1 MSGAL
6 KPLDSV
12 TLTGNAAYTHARFDD
27 FKQGTQDLS
36 GNRPRYVPEWTANLA
51 GRYMPTD
58 RLGLGAQ
65 LHYVGSS
72 YNDDANTNKMGD
84 YTTLDL
90 NADYAVLKDVIV
102 GTRVRNLTDRFYT
115 WQRTY
120 AGQEMIAPGRTYEA
134 YINMRF

>member
-1 MSGAL
+1 MI

-12 TLTGNAAYTHARFDD
+12 TLAGNVAYTHARFDN

-36 GNRPRYVPEWTANLA
+36 GNQPRYIPEWTANLS
-51 GRYMPTD
+51 GRYMPISK
-58 RLGLGAQ
+58 LGLGAQ

-72 YNDDANTNKMGD
+72 YNDDANKNKMGD
-84 YTTLDL
+84 YTTVDL
-90 NADYAVLKDVIV
+90 NADYEVIKDVTV

-120 AGQEMIAPGRTYEA
+120 TGQEMIAPGRTYEA
-134 YINMRF
+134 YVNMRF

>member
-1 MSGAL
+1 MI

-12 TLTGNAAYTHARFDD
+12 ALAGNVAYTHARFDN

-36 GNRPRYVPEWTANLA
+36 GNQPRYIPEWTANLS
-51 GRYMPTD
+51 GRYMPISKM
-58 RLGLGAQ
+58 GLGAQ

-72 YNDDANTNKMGD
+72 YNEDANKNKMGD
-84 YTTLDL
+84 YTTVDL
-90 NADYAVLKDVIV
+90 NADYEVIKDVTV

-120 AGQEMIAPGRTYEA
+120 TGQEMIAPGRTYEA
-134 YINMRF
+134 YVNMRF